1 MDGWAFAQDSL
12 PSGGVLRA
20 VGHAAAGRPFARAL
34 GPGEAVRVLTGAL
47 MPEGADTVAM
57 EEDCALLG
65 GGTSEAA
72 AEAARAGAEVEL
84 RVPEGL
90 GPGANRRRAGED
102 LQAGA
107 EVLKAGRLLRAAD
120 IGLLAAAGRSSV
132 LVRPRLAVAL
142 FSCGAELREPGAVG
156 GGEGEGAAGL
166 ARERIWDANRPM
178 LRALLAELPVDLQ
191 DGGILPDDD
200 RAIEAA
206 LARAAEA
213 NGLILASGG
222 MSASEEDRLRRTV
235 ERLGGLIFQRLAVKP
250 GRPAALGFIG
260 GAEGREGV
268 PFAGLPGNPVAAF
281 VIFHLLARPLILRLA
296 GAEIS
301 EPPPLL
307 VRAGFRARK
316 KRGRREFPRVRLEA
330 GPDGHPRALRFP
342 RQGAG
347 VVSSLSW
354 ADGLLDS
361 R

>member
-1 MDGWAFAQDSL
+1 MPTASTPLRLDEALARLRARFAPEEATPEAAGLEAAAGRVLAETVRAARPAPPGDNAAVDGWAFAHDSL

-107 EVLKAGRLLRAAD
+107 EVLKAGRLLKAAD
-120 IGLLAAAGRSSV
+120 LGLLAAAGRGSV
-132 LVRPRLAVAL
+132 LVRPRLRVAL
-142 FSCGAELREPGAVG
+142 FSCGAELREPGAGG

-178 LRALLAELPVDLQ
+178 LRALLAELPVNLQ

-222 MSASEEDRLRRTV
+222 DVGGRRGFACAAPLSAS
-235 ERLGGLIFQRLAVKP
+235 
-250 GRPAALGFIG
+250 
-260 GAEGREGV
+260 
-268 PFAGLPGNPVAAF
+268 AG
-281 VIFHLLARPLILRLA
+281 
-296 GAEIS
+296 
-301 EPPPLL
+301 
-307 VRAGFRARK
+307 
-316 KRGRREFPRVRLEA
+316 
-330 GPDGHPRALRFP
+330 
-342 RQGAG
+342 
-347 VVSSLSW
+347 
-354 ADGLLDS
+354 
-361 R
+361 